1 MTVSGNA
8 LSMVRGDTEAIK
20 VSVTEDGSAR
30 PLVEGDTVYF
40 TVKRTL
46 NTTEKSLQ
54 KTITSFTDGA
64 AVINISASDT
74 SSLAFGDY
82 LYDIQINLADG
93 TVKTVVQST
102 LTLLPEVTYE

>member
-8 LSMVRGDTEAIK
+8 LSMVRGDTEAIT
-20 VSVTEDGSAR
+20 VTLSEDGT
-30 PLVEGDTVYF
+30 PTNFVEGDTVYF

-64 AVINISASDT
+64 AVINIAASDT

-82 LYDIQINLADG
+82 QYDIQINLADG
-93 TVKTVVQST
+93 TVKTVVQSS
-102 LTLLPEVTYE
+102 LTLSPEVTYE